1 MLSIFTPNYRL
12 DRFSLEIH
20 LVLGWIAFAATV
32 NYKFSRVI
40 VRFILKIV
48 EIVFRIITVLLGLVF
63 VFMGIAKFAGAEI
76 GGWIIYLSPIL
87 GIVFIAY
94 GITGRDI
101 LSPLLGLKNS
111 KPNE

>member
-1 MLSIFTPNYRL
+1 M
-12 DRFSLEIH
+12 
-20 LVLGWIAFAATV
+20 
-32 NYKFSRVI
+32 I

-48 EIVFRIITVLLGLVF
+48 EIVFRIITAIIGLVC
-63 VFMGIAKFAGAEI
+63 VFLGIAKFTGAEV

>member
-1 MLSIFTPNYRL
+1 M
-12 DRFSLEIH
+12 
-20 LVLGWIAFAATV
+20 
-32 NYKFSRVI
+32 I

-48 EIVFRIITVLLGLVF
+48 EIVFRIITAIIGLVF
-63 VFMGIAKFAGAEI
+63 VFLSIAKFTGAEV

>member
-1 MLSIFTPNYRL
+1 M
-12 DRFSLEIH
+12 
-20 LVLGWIAFAATV
+20 
-32 NYKFSRVI
+32 I

-48 EIVFRIITVLLGLVF
+48 EIVFRIITAIIGLVF
-63 VFMGIAKFAGAEI
+63 VFLGIAKFTGAEVR
-76 GGWIIYLSPIL
+76 GWIIYLSPIL

>member
-1 MLSIFTPNYRL
+1 M
-12 DRFSLEIH
+12 
-20 LVLGWIAFAATV
+20 
-32 NYKFSRVI
+32 I

-48 EIVFRIITVLLGLVF
+48 EIVFRIITAIIGLVF
-63 VFMGIAKFAGAEI
+63 IFLGISKFTGAEV

>member
-1 MLSIFTPNYRL
+1 M
-12 DRFSLEIH
+12 
-20 LVLGWIAFAATV
+20 
-32 NYKFSRVI
+32 I
-40 VRFILKIV
+40 VRFILEIV
-48 EIVFRIITVLLGLVF
+48 EIVFRIITSIIGLVF
-63 VFMGIAKFAGAEI
+63 VFLGITKFTGAEV